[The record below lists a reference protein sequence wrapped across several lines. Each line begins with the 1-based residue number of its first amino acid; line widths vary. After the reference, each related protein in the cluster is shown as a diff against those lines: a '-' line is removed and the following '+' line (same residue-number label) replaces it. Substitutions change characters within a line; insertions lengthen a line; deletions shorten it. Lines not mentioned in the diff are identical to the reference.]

1 MIRFEGAK
9 VQNYSRTA
17 TFQGCQ
23 ANRMRIFVQNRTSRM
38 LYYRFPG
45 LSIVSKNGYF
55 IEGQTPVKQGF
66 ILSNFNNKSKYVF
79 VDSDESTPF
88 ECECH
93 PPYVISQGDYLKQA
107 REIVS
112 LLRTSSLEKLV
123 YSRIKSEKIS
133 ISGKELFERLTNQY
147 PSAFVYYFKDALLGE
162 WIGATPE
169 ILIKGSGQQFES
181 MSLAGTKK
189 SDDQSP
195 WGEKEHEEQAFVSR
209 FLHDVILKQG
219 VTELTTDGP
228 KTTLAGPL
236 AHLRTDFHWRST
248 QEQAWKIANELHPTP
263 AVSGTPK
270 QTAMEWIL
278 DHERHERQFYAGM
291 IGFVDEEHMNL
302 YVNLRCAQI
311 QGDQIYLYVGGG
323 FTADSIPEKEWEETE
338 NKSRTL
344 LNLL

>member
-1 MIRFEGAK
+1 
-9 VQNYSRTA
+9 
-17 TFQGCQ
+17 
-23 ANRMRIFVQNRTSRM
+23 M

-45 LSIVSKNGYF
+45 QAIVTMNGYF
-55 IEGQTPVKQGF
+55 TECHTSVLQGF
-66 ILSNFNNKSKYVF
+66 IIGDFNNKSKYNF
-79 VDSDESTPF
+79 VVSDETTSF
-88 ECECH
+88 ESEYH
-93 PPYVISQGDYLKQA
+93 PPFVISKADYLMQA

-112 LLRTSSLEKLV
+112 LLRKSPMEKLV

-133 ISGKELFERLTNQY
+133 ISGKELFERLATQY
-147 PSAFVYYFKDALLGE
+147 PNAFVYYFKDALLGE

-195 WGEKEHEEQAFVSR
+195 WGEKEREEQAFVSR
-209 FLHDVILKQG
+209 FLHDVIQKQG
-219 VTELTTDGP
+219 VTEITTDGP
-228 KTTLAGPL
+228 KTTIAGPL
-236 AHLRTDFHWRST
+236 AHLRTDFRWQST

-270 QTAMEWIL
+270 QIAMEWIQ
-278 DHERHERQFYAGM
+278 DNERHGRQFYAGM
-291 IGFVDEEHMNL
+291 IGSLDEAHMNL